1 MRVDVVAFST
11 NGCATALRLRDALSG
26 EDVRLHCK
34 TSSDTLGID
43 MIEGSVREW
52 TFRAFSE
59 CDAIVFIGATG
70 IAVRHIA
77 PFVRSKDTDPAV
89 VCMDELGRWAIAL
102 LSGHIGGCNL
112 LTQRIA
118 DGMGAEAIVTTAT
131 DLNGKFSVDTF
142 AVRNGMRI
150 SSLKI
155 AKDVSARVL
164 DGRFVGFHSD
174 IPVDG
179 DLPDGITPAESGEFG
194 VCVSS
199 DPGKRPFE
207 RTLNLVPMDIVLGV
221 GCRRG
226 TDPEKLKR
234 FVTGHLD
241 SLGVAPERV
250 CTVASIDLKSD
261 EEAILRLARDLR
273 VPSRFYS
280 SGELNSLEGEF
291 TTSQFV
297 RQVTDVDCVCER
309 SAAMAAGG
317 NDFLLRKTAED
328 GMTVAVCLRQ
338 ISPRFV

>member
-1 MRVDVVAFST
+1 MRIDVVAFSG
-11 NGCATALRLRDALSG
+11 NGCATALRLRDVLSG

-34 TSSDTLGID
+34 TSSDTWGVPR
-43 MIEGSVREW
+43 IEGSVRDW
-52 TFRAFSE
+52 TGRAFAE

-70 IAVRHIA
+70 IAVRYIA

-89 VCMDELGRWAIAL
+89 VCMDEHGRWAIAL

-118 DGMGAEAIVTTAT
+118 DGMGAEPVITTAT
-131 DLNGKFSVDTF
+131 DLNGRFSVDTF

-174 IPVDG
+174 IPVEG
-179 DLPDGITPAESGEFG
+179 DLPEGITVADSGEFG

-199 DPGKRPFE
+199 EPGKRPFD
-207 RTLNLVPMDIVLGV
+207 RTLNLVPMDVVLGV

-226 TDPEKLKR
+226 TDPGKLKA
-234 FVTGHLD
+234 FVMRQLG
-241 SLGVAPERV
+241 SLGIAAERV
-250 CTVASIDLKSD
+250 AAVASIDIKKD
-261 EEAILRLARDLR
+261 EEAILQLARDLR

-291 TTSQFV
+291 TTSRFV
-297 RQVTDVDCVCER
+297 QHVTDVDCVCER
-309 SAAMAAGG
+309 SAAMASGG
-317 NDFLLRKTAED
+317 NRFLLRKTAED
-328 GMTVAVCLRQ
+328 GMTVAVCSRE